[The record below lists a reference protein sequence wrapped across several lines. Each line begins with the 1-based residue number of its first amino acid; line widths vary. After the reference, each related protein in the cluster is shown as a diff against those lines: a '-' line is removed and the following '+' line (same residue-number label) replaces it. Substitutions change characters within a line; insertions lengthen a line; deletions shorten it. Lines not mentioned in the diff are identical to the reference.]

1 MEKWSNLLSIQTLG
15 EAMSLAKKAQAARG
29 SGLTVYPPQSQ
40 IFHAL
45 TLTPPEKVK
54 VVIVGRPLLWSWA
67 GEWVGFQC
75 QPWRPYPAVPPE
87 YFPGN
92 AR

>member
-1 MEKWSNLLSIQTLG
+1 MEKWSDLLSNQTLG
-15 EAMSLAKKAQAARG
+15 EAMFLAKKAQAARS

-40 IFHAL
+40 IFQAL

-54 VVIVGRPLLWSWA
+54 A
-67 GEWVGFQC
+67 GFQC
-75 QPWRPYPAVPPE
+75 QSRCSHPAVPPE

-92 AR
+92 AC